1 MTRKTVTVACALT
14 APLVAIA
21 LAASAPS
28 VAGAETEAAAVGQ
41 PGFTEYVMRKLDDM
55 YRGARSHSRLSMKV
69 RTSHWTRT
77 LSLEAWSLGTEYSI
91 VRITSPLKERG
102 NATLKA
108 KGELYTYLS
117 KTERTI
123 KIASG
128 MMSASWM
135 GSHFTNDDLL
145 RETRFSEDYESE
157 LIFEGE
163 EKGQQ
168 IYRFELTP
176 HSDTP
181 VVWGRIDVA
190 VRASDLQPL
199 SELFYDED
207 GDKMRLLLFSDHA
220 EVGGRV
226 VPRELTMR
234 PLDGSGEYTELRY
247 RQIDFNV
254 DLDPGFFTVNR
265 LESL

>member
-1 MTRKTVTVACALT
+1 MTRKTAPVACALT
-14 APLVAIA
+14 ALLVAVALRPPAPA
-21 LAASAPS
+21 LAEAEPAAP
-28 VAGAETEAAAVGQ
+28 GQ
-41 PGFTEYVMRKLDDM
+41 PGFTDYVMRKLDDM
-55 YRGARSHSRLSMKV
+55 YRGARSHAKLAMKV
-69 RTSHWTRT
+69 RTTHWTRT
-77 LSLEAWSLGTEYSI
+77 LSLESWSLGTEYSI

-108 KGELYTYLS
+108 EGELYTYLS
-117 KTERTI
+117 KTGRTI

-163 EKGQQ
+163 EEGQQ

-176 HSDTP
+176 HADTP

-247 RQIDFNV
+247 RHIDFNI